1 MMATSPAVGSRYR
14 IKAKEAN
21 EMLEFFAPGV
31 DPGFPL
37 WWIFPLLFGALWL
50 LLIVFLILKL
60 RWWGGWAH
68 GENRPDAIAVL
79 KERFARGEIDAEE
92 YESRRRVLGVK

>member
-1 MMATSPAVGSRYR
+1 MF
-14 IKAKEAN
+14 
-21 EMLEFFAPGV
+21 EFFGPGA
-31 DPGFPL
+31 DSGFPF

-92 YESRRRVLGVK
+92 YENRRRVLGAK

>member
-1 MMATSPAVGSRYR
+1 MF
-14 IKAKEAN
+14 
-21 EMLEFFAPGV
+21 EFFGPGA
-31 DPGFPL
+31 DSGFPF

-68 GENRPDAIAVL
+68 SENRPDAIAVL

-92 YESRRRVLGVK
+92 YENRRRVLGAK